1 MGLVAISMPQLGESI
16 AEATLIRL
24 KVKPGDKVKADQEVA
39 EVETSKAVMSV
50 TTSYGGVWKE
60 WKAKEGKSYPVGY
73 VLGQVEAA
81 GVTLEEPS
89 KKSPATAGGK
99 KAGKATLDKKSKTA
113 VTVTHENGSNGNG
126 SEVLPTITGLPV
138 PAKAAGASYLSP
150 RMKARINE
158 LGLHAA
164 DLAGLA
170 PSGAKGRVTIEDFE
184 RFIADLEKQK
194 LTPASSM
201 RVAVAD
207 AMRRSWTRPLATV
220 GRGARMDAVM
230 AHRKKHPGKPGPT
243 LYAARALG
251 IALGENSAPAGRLVG
266 NRIVHPSSIDIGFAV
281 EAEDGVLVP
290 VLRKVNQTPLD
301 KMLPAYTDLMRQ
313 AKERKL
319 PADAVGG
326 SVAVVTNYGTFGLE
340 WATPIPLPE
349 QSLVL
354 GLGAAKKVPAWDE
367 KTGTFQPVNEARL
380 TLSFDHRVID
390 GGAAGRLLARV
401 AELLQTPE
409 KL

>member
-1 MGLVAISMPQLGESI
+1 
-16 AEATLIRL
+16 
-24 KVKPGDKVKADQEVA
+24 
-39 EVETSKAVMSV
+39 
-50 TTSYGGVWKE
+50 
-60 WKAKEGKSYPVGY
+60 
-73 VLGQVEAA
+73 
-81 GVTLEEPS
+81 
-89 KKSPATAGGK
+89 
-99 KAGKATLDKKSKTA
+99 
-113 VTVTHENGSNGNG
+113 
-126 SEVLPTITGLPV
+126 
-138 PAKAAGASYLSP
+138 
-150 RMKARINE
+150 
-158 LGLHAA
+158 
-164 DLAGLA
+164 
-170 PSGAKGRVTIEDFE
+170 
-184 RFIADLEKQK
+184 
-194 LTPASSM
+194 
-201 RVAVAD
+201 
-207 AMRRSWTRPLATV
+207 
-220 GRGARMDAVM
+220 MDAVM
-230 AHRKKHPGKPGPT
+230 THRKKHPGKPGPT

-290 VLRKVNQTPLD
+290 VLRKVNQTSLD
-301 KMLPAYTDLMRQ
+301 KMLPVYGQLMSQ

-367 KTGTFQPVNEARL
+367 ATQSFQPVNEARL

-401 AELLQTPE
+401 AELFEMPE

>member
-1 MGLVAISMPQLGESI
+1 
-16 AEATLIRL
+16 
-24 KVKPGDKVKADQEVA
+24 
-39 EVETSKAVMSV
+39 
-50 TTSYGGVWKE
+50 
-60 WKAKEGKSYPVGY
+60 
-73 VLGQVEAA
+73 
-81 GVTLEEPS
+81 
-89 KKSPATAGGK
+89 
-99 KAGKATLDKKSKTA
+99 
-113 VTVTHENGSNGNG
+113 
-126 SEVLPTITGLPV
+126 
-138 PAKAAGASYLSP
+138 
-150 RMKARINE
+150 
-158 LGLHAA
+158 
-164 DLAGLA
+164 
-170 PSGAKGRVTIEDFE
+170 
-184 RFIADLEKQK
+184 
-194 LTPASSM
+194 
-201 RVAVAD
+201 
-207 AMRRSWTRPLATV
+207 
-220 GRGARMDAVM
+220 MDAVM

-290 VLRKVNQTPLD
+290 VLRKVNQTSLD
-301 KMLPAYTDLMRQ
+301 KMLPVYGQLMSQ

-354 GLGAAKKVPAWDE
+354 GLGAAQKVPAWDE
-367 KTGTFQPVNEARL
+367 GSRSFQPVNEAGL

-401 AELLQTPE
+401 AELLKSPE
-409 KL
+409 AL

>member
-24 KVKPGDKVKADQEVA
+24 KVRPGDKVKADQEVA

-60 WKAKEGKSYPVGY
+60 WRAKEGKSYPVGY
-73 VLGQVEAA
+73 VLGHVDAVGAVAPETAPKAAEAA
-81 GVTLEEPS
+81 
-89 KKSPATAGGK
+89 AGK
-99 KAGKATLDKKSKTA
+99 KPAKAMPAKKTKA
-113 VTVTHENGSNGNG
+113 AAMAEGVNGANGNG
-126 SEVLPTITGLPV
+126 GGVLPTITGLPV

-184 RFIADLEKQK
+184 RFIAELEKQK

-230 AHRKKHPGKPGPT
+230 AHRRQHPGKPGPT

-251 IALGENSAPAGRLVG
+251 IALGENSVPAGRLVG

-301 KMLPAYTDLMRQ
+301 RMLPVYGQLMNQ

-354 GLGAAKKVPAWDE
+354 GLGAAKKVPAWDDASQS
-367 KTGTFQPVNEARL
+367 FRPVNEARL

-401 AELLQTPE
+401 AELLESPE
-409 KL
+409 LL